1 MRKLL
6 VYLIAVLLP
15 VIVVAEETCSVCSGT
30 SELCLVDEYGAVYCS
45 GTLVSYPEDASA
57 ATYAVREGTKVIGE
71 YAFQSN
77 EWLEEVILP
86 EGVLMIDGSF
96 SGCTNL
102 RRVSLP
108 ESLLIISDSAFY
120 YCPKLADVT
129 LPPHLYAIGPSAFAD
144 CWALTSLDIPET
156 VRYIGSEAFCNTGLT
171 EVWLRPVLFEYGF
184 CVFTPDEQFAKA
196 RPLTVHVSEAAEE
209 ELGGISNFCVDYD
222 DGYNITFAADIPYE
236 WE

>member
-1 MRKLL
+1 MKKLIVCL
-6 VYLIAVLLP
+6 LIALLP
-15 VIVVAEETCSVCSGT
+15 SLAAAENCPVCGGT
-30 SELCLVDEYGAVYCS
+30 SDQCLTDELGAVYCL

-57 ATYAVREGTKVIGE
+57 VTYAVREGTRTIRE

-77 EWLEEVILP
+77 EQLEEVILP

-108 ESLLIISDSAFY
+108 ESLLIIGDSAFY

-144 CWALTSLDIPET
+144 CWALTSIDIPET
-156 VRYIGSEAFCNTGLT
+156 VGYIGSEAFCNTGLT

-196 RPLTVHVSEAAEE
+196 QPLTVHVSEAAEE
-209 ELGGISNFCVDYD
+209 EIGDVSNFWVNYE